1 MDVDML
7 TAQQIQSKMNAKTFE
22 LVKNEKGNNEI
33 WKNDISLV
41 RKKMKMMS
49 LIYWKVGQLV
59 IIVIQLTV
67 RILKKIVMVNEK
79 TRD

>member
-1 MDVDML
+1 ML

-41 RKKMKMMS
+41 GKKMKMMS

-79 TRD
+79 IRD

>member
-1 MDVDML
+1 ML

>member
-41 RKKMKMMS
+41 GKK
-49 LIYWKVGQLV
+49 
-59 IIVIQLTV
+59 
-67 RILKKIVMVNEK
+67 
-79 TRD
+79 

>member
-1 MDVDML
+1 ML
-7 TAQQIQSKMNAKTFE
+7 TAQQIQSKLNAKTFE

-79 TRD
+79 IRD

>member
-7 TAQQIQSKMNAKTFE
+7 TAQQIQSKLNAKTFE

-79 TRD
+79 IRD

>member
-1 MDVDML
+1 ML
-7 TAQQIQSKMNAKTFE
+7 TAQQIQSKLNAKTFE

>member
-7 TAQQIQSKMNAKTFE
+7 TAQQIQSKLNAKTFE